1 MMRAVLL
8 AVSLALLGAGTL
20 FARSALDMQHAA
32 YDAPQIGAPGR
43 N

>member
-20 FARSALDMQHAA
+20 FARSALYLQHAA
-32 YDAPQIGAPGR
+32 YDASQIDAPGW